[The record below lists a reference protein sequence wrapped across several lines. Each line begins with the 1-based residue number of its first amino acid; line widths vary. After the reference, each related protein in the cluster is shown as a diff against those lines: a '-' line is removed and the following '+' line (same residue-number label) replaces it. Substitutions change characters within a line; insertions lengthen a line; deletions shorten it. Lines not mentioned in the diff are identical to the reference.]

1 MIKYLKSTSYFIKE
15 SFIIFKSNFVSN
27 LLSIVS
33 LSLVFFL
40 FTILLTGR
48 YIASDIALELSNQ
61 AQISIY
67 YDESISEIDVS
78 ELKFQIEAI
87 SGVENLKSVSSEE
100 AKESMVS
107 VLGKDAEILNYFEES
122 PFSPFLEVEIDLDKF
137 DDVLSELGKLNNIT
151 YIRDNYEILKNLKS
165 FINILTF
172 AFAFVSIA
180 MAAITII
187 LTSHIV
193 RQGIYNNREQIK
205 TLKLL
210 GSPNAF
216 MIIPHIIVGLFI
228 TMSSALIAIIFE
240 YQIITFAFANYKSPL
255 PFISLP
261 SGTFVFNYSVLF
273 LMITGFTLGICGS
286 FLGWLS
292 VKESN

>member
-87 SGVENLKSVSSEE
+87 VEV
-100 AKESMVS
+100 A
-107 VLGKDAEILNYFEES
+107 D
-122 PFSPFLEVEIDLDKF
+122 
-137 DDVLSELGKLNNIT
+137 
-151 YIRDNYEILKNLKS
+151 
-165 FINILTF
+165 
-172 AFAFVSIA
+172 
-180 MAAITII
+180 
-187 LTSHIV
+187 
-193 RQGIYNNREQIK
+193 
-205 TLKLL
+205 
-210 GSPNAF
+210 
-216 MIIPHIIVGLFI
+216 
-228 TMSSALIAIIFE
+228 
-240 YQIITFAFANYKSPL
+240 
-255 PFISLP
+255 
-261 SGTFVFNYSVLF
+261 
-273 LMITGFTLGICGS
+273 
-286 FLGWLS
+286 
-292 VKESN
+292 